1 MSNGFRK
8 YDWAILA
15 GLVVASFLFFQLAYS
30 YHLFLKEQ
38 IQLFLFTSDHF
49 LSYFDKPAWLACYLG
64 DFLTQFFYLKG
75 GGALVLSLLLGLE
88 WIVVRTAISR
98 LSQSAFS
105 GLWALLPVA
114 VDWSIHCN
122 TLHPLSAT
130 IGFVLVPILF
140 LIYSFI
146 ANKWLSYFVLVL
158 FSLTGCW
165 LAGSSFLLF
174 PVLALP
180 YDFHN
185 QRAGCLKW
193 LPAFLLIFSAPIVLR
208 HHYLLTFLQSF
219 VYPAFSLKYLL
230 LPASVVLAVT
240 LAFAFRRI
248 ELTYSKRIAGFIT
261 ASFLFVLFAG
271 VWTQANFKFEKILA
285 LDNET
290 YFGNPDKVIE
300 LARKYNLKNN
310 QAAYFTNMALAQKGL
325 LAENLF
331 DFYQPFSLGLIP
343 PVTPEQNWQSIFVS
357 NEVFYLIGD
366 MNMAQHSAML
376 GNTFSPYQ
384 RSSRMMRRLAE
395 INLATGDSAAATKY
409 LRILSKTMFH
419 CKWAEKQLTMLQSGK
434 ADNWLIN
441 KRKQIADTDRL
452 RKSNDYLL
460 SLRFLADQRPDN
472 TMAVDYLLCY
482 LLLNKDLKQ
491 FRENYDRFYL
501 DLNRK
506 VPKVYAEALLAQLV
520 ASGASQVE
528 VMKYNIDAKII
539 KQFAE
544 YTNEYDQSSGNINA
558 LNRKFA
564 RTYWLYYHFATMQ
577 KK

>member
-1 MSNGFRK
+1 MVKTNK
-8 YDWAILA
+8 YEWFILI
-15 GLVVASFLFFQLAYS
+15 GLVASSFMFFQLAYP

-38 IQLFLFTSDHF
+38 IQLFLFTPGYF
-49 LSYFDKPAWLACYLG
+49 LSYFAKPGWLVGYLG

-88 WIVVRTAISR
+88 WIVVRAAVSR
-98 LSQSAFS
+98 LTQSSFS

-114 VDWSIHCN
+114 VDWSLHCN

-130 IGFVLVPILF
+130 IGFILVLILF

-146 ANKWLSYFVLVL
+146 ADKWLSYFVLVL
-158 FSLTGCW
+158 FLLTGYW

-180 YDFHN
+180 HDFHN
-185 QRAGCLKW
+185 WRAGWLKW
-193 LPAFLLIFSAPIVLR
+193 LPAFLLIFSIPLVLR
-208 HHYLLTFLQSF
+208 HHYLLTSLQAF
-219 VYPAFSLKYLL
+219 IYPAFSSKYLL
-230 LPASVVLAVT
+230 LPASILLSMI
-240 LAFAFRRI
+240 LAFASKRF
-248 ELTYSKRIAGFIT
+248 ELTYPKRIAGFIT
-261 ASFLFVLFAG
+261 ASFLFGLIAG

-285 LDNET
+285 LDSET

-310 QAAYFTNMALAQKGL
+310 QATYFANMALAQKGL
-325 LAENLF
+325 LPEKLL

-395 INLATGDSAAATKY
+395 INLVTGDSAAATKY

-419 CKWAEKQLTMLQSGK
+419 RKWAEKQLNMLQSGK
-434 ADNWLIN
+434 TDNWLAN
-441 KRKQIADTDRL
+441 KRRQITDADML
-452 RKSNDYLL
+452 QKSNDYLS
-460 SLRFLADQRPDN
+460 SLKFMAEQRPDN
-472 TMAVDYLLCY
+472 TLAVDYLLCY

-501 DLNRK
+501 NLNRK
-506 VPKVYAEALLAQLV
+506 APKVYAEALLAQLV
-520 ASGASQVE
+520 ASGASQDE
-528 VMKYNIDAKII
+528 VMKYNIDAKTI

-544 YTNEYDQSSGNINA
+544 YTNEYDRSSGNIDA

-564 RTYWLYYHFATMQ
+564 RTYWFYYHFAQFQ

>member
-1 MSNGFRK
+1 M
-8 YDWAILA
+8 
-15 GLVVASFLFFQLAYS
+15 FFQLAYP

-38 IQLFLFTSDHF
+38 IQLFLFTSDYF
-49 LSYFDKPAWLACYLG
+49 LSYFAKSGWLAGYLG

-88 WIVVRTAISR
+88 WIVVRAAVSR
-98 LSQSAFS
+98 LTQSSFS
-105 GLWALLPVA
+105 GLWALLPVT
-114 VDWSIHCN
+114 VDWSLHCN

-130 IGFVLVPILF
+130 IGFILVLILF

-146 ANKWLSYFVLVL
+146 ADKWLSYFVLVL
-158 FSLTGCW
+158 FSLTGYW
-165 LAGSSFLLF
+165 LAGSLFLLF
-174 PVLALP
+174 AVLALP

-185 QRAGCLKW
+185 QRAGWLKW
-193 LPAFLLIFSAPIVLR
+193 LPAFILIFSVPVVLR
-208 HHYLLTFLQSF
+208 HHYLLTSLQAYI
-219 VYPAFSLKYLL
+219 YPAFSKKDVLLPVVLL
-230 LPASVVLAVT
+230 LSVIV
-240 LAFAFRRI
+240 AFI
-248 ELTYSKRIAGFIT
+248 LKKTESQNSKLVVISALG
-261 ASFLFVLFAG
+261 FAG
-271 VWTQANFKFEKILA
+271 VSLCGGIFTQASFKFEKILA

-434 ADNWLIN
+434 ANNWLTN
-441 KRKQIADTDRL
+441 KRRQIADADML
-452 RKSNDYLL
+452 RKSNDYLS
-460 SLRFLADQRPDN
+460 SLKFMVEQRPDN
-472 TMAVDYLLCY
+472 TLAVDYLLCY
-482 LLLNKDLKQ
+482 LLLNKDLNQ

-501 DLNRK
+501 YANRK
-506 VPKVYAEALLAQLV
+506 APKVYAEALLAQLV